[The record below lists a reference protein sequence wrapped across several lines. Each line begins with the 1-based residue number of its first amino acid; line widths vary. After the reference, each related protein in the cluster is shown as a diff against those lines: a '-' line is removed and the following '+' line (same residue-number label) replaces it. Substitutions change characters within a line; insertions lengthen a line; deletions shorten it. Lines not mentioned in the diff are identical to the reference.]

1 MKYLFICVASLLGL
15 VSLSA
20 CESSFSDMEGGELRE
35 RAYLCLIATDQ
46 STAEI
51 QVCKNIQRECKRR
64 QKAGQFDC

>member
-1 MKYLFICVASLLGL
+1 
-15 VSLSA
+15 
-20 CESSFSDMEGGELRE
+20 MEGGELRE